1 MMSSEQSSVNSPIK
15 SISLS
20 TDRIKTLTDGVFAIA
35 MTLLALSLELPQAQ
49 DPAGNFFIVDLLIKQ
64 YDLLYNYFL
73 SFILL
78 AFFWIDH
85 HNQFHY
91 YRETDNNHLWINLF
105 LLMFVALVPFTTVVV
120 GDYPQYGAADII
132 FAVNIILI
140 SLLNFLNYWYAKR
153 CGYLIASLP
162 GVIDSRIRKRVFLV
176 VGVCLLAAILA
187 MVYPPFSSF
196 TFLLIPFLMIFPY
209 FRS

>member
-1 MMSSEQSSVNSPIK
+1 MSSEEQRDKRTYSNITQS
-15 SISLS
+15 
-20 TDRIKTLTDGVFAIA
+20 TERIKALTDGVFAIA
-35 MTLLALSLELPQAQ
+35 MTLLVLSLELPQAQ
-49 DPAGNFFIVDLLIKQ
+49 SPTGDFFIIDLLLKQ
-64 YDLLYNYFL
+64 HDLIYNYFL

-91 YRETDNNHLWINLF
+91 YQETDNNHLWINLS
-105 LLMFVALVPFTTVVV
+105 LLMFVALVPFTTVIV

-140 SLLNFLNYWYAKR
+140 SLLNYLNYWYAKR
-153 CGYLIASLP
+153 CGYLIADLP

-176 VGVCLLAAILA
+176 VGVCLLAVMLA
-187 MVYPPFSSF
+187 LFYSPASSF
-196 TFLLIPFLMIFPY
+196 TFLLIPLLMVFPY
-209 FRS
+209 FKS